1 MSTSTLLIKHLV
13 QTYDAVQAAKS
24 AMQTKLNCLIESQ
37 PYYKIFEHEGEQH
50 PYYALIAETQVI
62 EARFSGFVGALL
74 DWEIDGNTVSA
85 ELHKLQINQE
95 QPSPTLA
102 ALSAIP
108 AVPTAIVDC
117 ADLLRDLASSIALFR
132 SHTTT
137 AWVKDEVQKYL
148 GRKKVSGHIE
158 VPLHSIS
165 KECNA
170 AYSEMKMLS
179 KLLLDTE
186 QNQTTLRDQLVMKQS
201 MIALTAIGGAPTTD
215 TTIALL
221 LTF

>member
-13 QTYDAVQAAKS
+13 QTYDAIQSVKS
-24 AMQTKLNCLIESQ
+24 EMRIKLSCLIESQ

-62 EARFSGFVGALL
+62 EARFLGLVGALMEW
-74 DWEIDGNTVSA
+74 DIDGNTVS
-85 ELHKLQINQE
+85 EDLHKLQINQE

-102 ALSAIP
+102 ALCSIP
-108 AVPTAIVDC
+108 AVSTAVANT
-117 ADLLRDLASSIALFR
+117 ADLLRDLVSSIALFR
-132 SHTTT
+132 SRS
-137 AWVKDEVQKYL
+137 APAQAKDAIQKHL
-148 GRKKVSGHIE
+148 GSKKTSGHIE
-158 VPLHSIS
+158 VPVHNIS
-165 KECNA
+165 KQCNA
-170 AYSEMKMLS
+170 AFSEMKQLS
-179 KLLLDTE
+179 KLLLDIK

-201 MIALTAIGGAPTTD
+201 MIALTAVGSAPTSD